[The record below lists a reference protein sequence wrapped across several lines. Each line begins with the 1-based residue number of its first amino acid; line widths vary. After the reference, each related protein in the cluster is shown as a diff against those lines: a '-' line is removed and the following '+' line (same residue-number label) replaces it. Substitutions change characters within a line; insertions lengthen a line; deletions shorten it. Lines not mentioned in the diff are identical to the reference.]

1 MMIKKIFIGLGLLVT
16 IFVGAIIYLVV
27 MELKQEEILKN
38 EIIVLT
44 SKDLE
49 KDDFDM
55 VIKTKG
61 DYAYIERSIKK
72 YYKDLSDNIKEI
84 NIYLQDDDLRE
95 VLSPIKLKE
104 NGPNFTN
111 QYELINNAK
120 YGLIKALKNVSSLC
134 SDEYVKNLLDKDK
147 FSDSADVDYLMNLYK
162 DFMYTDKDLEN
173 MAKLKVE
180 MSELANNMK
189 NYLDK
194 ELEILDLLSKNSK
207 VWKIEND
214 KLYISDENV
223 MNNYNNLYKDLME
236 LSSRI
241 QKNNN
246 VNNGNKQDSVMNA

>member
-214 KLYISDENV
+214 KLYISDEFV

-241 QKNNN
+241 QNNN
-246 VNNGNKQDSVMNA
+246 NINNGNKQDSVMNA

>member
-1 MMIKKIFIGLGLLVT
+1 MIKKIFIGLGLLVT

-223 MNNYNNLYKDLME
+223 MNNYNNLYKELME